1 MYQEKNS
8 KGASQAAKSSAQAV
22 QAHTQARSERPRVVH
37 ELAQA
42 ARVKVVAMFGVYT
55 PRACLAM
62 AGDDQISLG
71 GIHCLTSHSEAFT
84 LKSTSEALSLSCC
97 KIHKADPPFSR
108 FLVFYVQT
116 KSEFVSASPSGPSNP
131 NTLNNAAAIS
141 GYSHASLRRF

>member
-1 MYQEKNS
+1 
-8 KGASQAAKSSAQAV
+8 
-22 QAHTQARSERPRVVH
+22 
-37 ELAQA
+37 
-42 ARVKVVAMFGVYT
+42 MFGVYT

-84 LKSTSEALSLSCC
+84 LKSTSEALSFSCC

-108 FLVFYVQT
+108 FLVLYVHT
-116 KSEFVSASPSGPSNP
+116 KSDFVNASPSPSGTSNP